1 MIVWLNCRIADLVK
15 YLTVSKSFIKMK
27 TYCFSFLVFLAAVA
41 GANAQTLRNKTDA
54 GEKVVAILGAFNEEV
69 KLLQASVKD
78 KKEQTVGGIRFVS
91 GRLNGKP
98 VVVAQTGIG
107 KVNAAMT
114 TTLALMHFRPSAVIF
129 TGIAGGVNPDLNP
142 GDLVI
147 ARSTA
152 HHDYESVTFDRKP
165 TRQTLNAVTYRMN
178 PAFFAADSLLLV
190 YAEAV
195 AGKVKMEPAH
205 PGGTI
210 PRVMT
215 GIVVTGDQFISSAA
229 RVEQLRTTFNADAT
243 EMEGAA
249 VAQVCYQQNVPCLV
263 IRSLSDKADE
273 NARNDLLNFYKT
285 AARNSAALVMA
296 IIARMP

>member
-1 MIVWLNCRIADLVK
+1 MIYRFNSI
-15 YLTVSKSFIKMK
+15 IQMK
-27 TYCFSFLVFLAAVA
+27 KYCFSFLVILVATA
-41 GANAQTLRNKTDA
+41 GADAQPA
-54 GEKVVAILGAFNEEV
+54 GNRPRPAEKVIAILGAFDEEV
-69 KLLQASVKD
+69 KLLQESVKD
-78 KKEQTVGGIRFVS
+78 RKEQTVGGIRFVS
-91 GRLNGKP
+91 GRLNGKL

-152 HHDYESVTFDRKP
+152 HHDYESITFDRKP
-165 TRQTLNAVTYRMN
+165 TRQTRNAVTYGMN

-205 PGGTI
+205 PGGNP
-210 PRVMT
+210 PRVVT

-229 RVEQLRTTFNADAT
+229 RVEQLRTTFSADAT

-273 NARNDLLNFYKT
+273 NARNDMLNFYKT

-296 IIARMP
+296 IIAKMP

>member
-1 MIVWLNCRIADLVK
+1 MMKQLYTSFVF
-15 YLTVSKSFIKMK
+15 LTVI
-27 TYCFSFLVFLAAVA
+27 VA
-41 GANAQTLRNKTDA
+41 SDAQPADNRPRPA
-54 GEKVVAILGAFNEEV
+54 EKVVAILGAFDEEV
-69 KLLQASVKD
+69 KLLQESVQNR
-78 KKEQTVGGIRFVS
+78 KEQTVGGIRFVS

-98 VVVAQTGIG
+98 VVIAQTGIG

-114 TTLALMHFRPSAVIF
+114 TTLALMHFRPSSVLF

-152 HHDYESVTFDRKP
+152 HHDYESITFDRKP
-165 TRQTLNAVTYRMN
+165 TRQTRNAVTYGMN
-178 PAFFAADSLLLV
+178 PAFFPADSLLLL

-195 AGKVKMEPAH
+195 AGKVKMEPPR
-205 PGGTI
+205 PGGTA
-210 PRVMT
+210 PRVVT

-229 RVEQLRTTFNADAT
+229 RVEQLRATFNADAT

-249 VAQVCYQQNVPCLV
+249 VAQVCHQQKVPCLV

-273 NARNDLLNFYKT
+273 NARNDMLSFYKT
-285 AARNSAALVMA
+285 AARNSAALVVA
-296 IIARMP
+296 IIAEMP